1 VGLIGVF
8 LDGKESNMKAIA
20 ELKRRQISTAV
31 AAAPMLDE
39 SLDYQPLSLGKAPR
53 RRLHSVSPLEMPHGS
68 DTLGVDEPELAGTVR
83 NSQGKVATSM
93 VIRPAFNKPKAK
105 KITAPMLTTEE
116 FIQVRLATVRES
128 TRHCYWPADVVATFA
143 AADVI
148 R

>member
-1 VGLIGVF
+1 
-8 LDGKESNMKAIA
+8 MKAFA

-31 AAAPMLDE
+31 AAAPLPDE
-39 SLDYQPLSLGKAPR
+39 GLDYHPLSLAKAPR
-53 RRLHSVSPLEMPHGS
+53 RWLHSVSPLEMPLAS
-68 DTLGVDEPELAGTVR
+68 DSLGADEVELAGAVR
-83 NSQGKVATSM
+83 NSQGMIPKVATSL
-93 VIRPAFNKPKAK
+93 VIRPAFNKAK
-105 KITAPMLTTEE
+105 TNRVLAPMLTTEE